1 MTGTP
6 SPDAIAG
13 MAHITA
19 AARSHLLIEA
29 AGVFWLLAEVA
40 ILFAVREARRTLS
53 GRPARDWR
61 PRLALWISITAV
73 PLLLLLLHAW
83 TLTRIDWLDA
93 PIKPESAAQRLT
105 FHVHRHLA
113 VWSLFIFGWVALET
127 LIVAEGLRAYRHFGA
142 LCRRML
148 TPLRTAALAGLVAA
162 LAIEGA
168 AQAASPQG
176 PVMTALLE
184 AEAALQPYRN
194 AVYLYLRVAGV
205 VWIAVEWV
213 AAIALWRGQALLGRV
228 ARELAPHA

>member
-6 SPDAIAG
+6 SPDVIAG
-13 MAHITA
+13 MAHIAA
-19 AARSHLLIEA
+19 AARGHLLIEA

-53 GRPARDWR
+53 GQPARDWR
-61 PRLALWISITAV
+61 PRIALWMGIASV

-83 TLTRIDWLDA
+83 TLTRIDWLEA
-93 PIKPESAAQRLT
+93 PITPETAAQSLT
-105 FHVHRHLA
+105 FQVQRHLI

-127 LIVAEGLRAYRHFGA
+127 LIVAEGLRAYRYFGA

-148 TPLRTAALAGLVAA
+148 PPLRVAAVAGLALA

-168 AQAASPQG
+168 AQSAAPHG

-205 VWIAVEWV
+205 VWIAVEWG
-213 AAIALWRGQALLGRV
+213 AAIALWRGQALMARV
-228 ARELAPHA
+228 ARELAPHD

>member
-13 MAHITA
+13 MAHIAA

-40 ILFAVREARRTLS
+40 ILFAVREARHTLS
-53 GRPARDWR
+53 GQPARDWR
-61 PRLALWISITAV
+61 PRLALWMSIAAV

-93 PIKPESAAQRLT
+93 PITPGSAARRLT
-105 FHVHRHLA
+105 FHVHRHLI
-113 VWSLFIFGWVALET
+113 VWSLFIIGWVALET

-148 TPLRTAALAGLVAA
+148 TPVRTAALLGLVAA
-162 LAIEGA
+162 LAIEGVAQSA
-168 AQAASPQG
+168 APHG
-176 PVMTALLE
+176 PVMAALLD

-213 AAIALWRGQALLGRV
+213 AAVALWRGQALMGRV